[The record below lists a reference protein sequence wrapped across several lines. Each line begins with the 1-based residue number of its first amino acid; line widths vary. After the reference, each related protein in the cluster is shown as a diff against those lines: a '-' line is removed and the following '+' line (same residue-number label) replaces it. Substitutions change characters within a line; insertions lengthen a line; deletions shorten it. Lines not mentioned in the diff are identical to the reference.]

1 MKQEPIKP
9 NRKTSNQKYKYK
21 EYLKFFDEECKTNA
35 KDLIKETPLLV
46 ALYEDFVQQ
55 LVQESKL
62 SKLASETQEKIT
74 DELQNILTKDEQK
87 LLQTWQEQEEII
99 YEEREQQIFV
109 YGYIMSSLLRYESR
123 RPYKH
128 KFNNSND

>member
-35 KDLIKETPLLV
+35 EQLIKETPLLV
-46 ALYEDFVQQ
+46 ALYEDFAQQ
-55 LVQESKL
+55 LVQQSKL
-62 SKLASETQEKIT
+62 SKLASETQARIT
-74 DELQNILTKDEQK
+74 EELGNILTRDEQK

-109 YGYIMSSLLRYESR
+109 YGYVMSTLLRYESR
-123 RPYKH
+123 RHNKY
-128 KFNNSND
+128 KFNK

>member
-1 MKQEPIKP
+1 MRQELIKP
-9 NRKTSNQKYKYK
+9 NRKTSKQKYKYK

-35 KDLIKETPLLV
+35 EEIIKETPLLV
-46 ALYEDFVQQ
+46 ALYEDFAQQ
-55 LVQESKL
+55 LVQQSKL
-62 SKLASETQEKIT
+62 SKLASEAQEKIT
-74 DELQNILTKDEQK
+74 DELKNILTRDEQQ
-87 LLQTWQEQEEII
+87 LLQEWQEKENII

-128 KFNNSND
+128 KFNKSND